1 LDKKLRKSPGSDVI
15 KIRRKNSVEESLT
28 LKLRLDLEVL
38 MLRDIIYQVSV
49 SVIVSNVTRVSNSAQ
64 SK

>member
-1 LDKKLRKSPGSDVI
+1 MDKKLRKSPGSDVI

-49 SVIVSNVTRVSNSAQ
+49 SVIVSNVT
-64 SK
+64 